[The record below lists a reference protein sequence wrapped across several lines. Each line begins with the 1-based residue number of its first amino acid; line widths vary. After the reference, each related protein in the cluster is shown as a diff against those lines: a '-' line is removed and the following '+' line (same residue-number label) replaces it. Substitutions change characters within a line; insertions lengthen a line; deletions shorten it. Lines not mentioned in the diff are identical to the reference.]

1 MFERL
6 APLLIRLRWP
16 LLALVVLVTGFAGYK
31 GKDVKFDFSPRSI
44 FLTRDVHVTFLAE
57 HREIFGDEDGFVT
70 ILVEAPDVFEPDVLS
85 KLTKLSDELEA
96 ISGIERVIS
105 LSTMAEIGGSPGFIE
120 VSKLLEELPTTSEEK
135 EALRTRAVGNR
146 LFVDRLVNRDSTAAA
161 VVAQFEDEVDE
172 ELERRP
178 VLQTIEEL
186 LGSPDY
192 GGVGLTM
199 VGVPIVNKTYA
210 TLLASDMARTI
221 IGSFVLLSIILF
233 VLFRNAYSVAL
244 PGTCVAIA
252 VGWTVAYMV
261 YAGDGFNIINSIVPT
276 LLLVIGVGDAVHFL
290 TTYYQELGAGADQRE
305 AVRRMIVRIGAACFL
320 TSITAAVGFASLI
333 VARIDIIKGMGR
345 VAAVGLMISYL
356 VILIVVPA
364 VLSIAKAPVSGV
376 SNDPSSGPIGAML
389 SWVAELCIQRKGLV
403 LLVAGGLSIAC
414 IAGGFRVRT
423 DNFLLEELFPQHPVS
438 QALTH
443 TEEVL
448 TGVMPVE
455 IAITTDKENG
465 VYEPEV
471 LRGMEVLQQHLES
484 DPFIGHT
491 ISLADLVKEITF
503 VMEGERKIPDTRQKV
518 AQYIALFEM
527 SEDPSILDSMVD
539 VERRRARITAAQK
552 DWGTKNFF
560 AWYDGTGVCDPRA
573 KCGTPIQ
580 ELIAANFGESQP
592 ASSAART
599 ADVRVTGGNMVAANA
614 LGKLVDDMLNSLG
627 TAFIVICLLMMLL
640 LRSFRVG
647 LIAMIPNVLPLLVT
661 IGFMG
666 WVGIPIRT
674 STALIFSVSLGVAAN
689 DTVHFTM
696 RFKEELLATKDR
708 EEALRRTML
717 STGRA
722 IIFTSV
728 LLVFGFLTMMT
739 THFVGIFQ
747 MGVLGSVTLVA
758 ALLGD
763 LLILPVCLI
772 VLRPWSR
779 LVEGSRF

>member
-16 LLALVVLVTGFAGYK
+16 LLVLIVLVTIAADWTAL
-31 GKDVKFDFSPRSI
+31 DVKFDFSPRSI
-44 FLTRDVHVTFLAE
+44 FLTRDAHVTFLAE
-57 HREIFGDEDGFVT
+57 HRDVFGDEDGFVT
-70 ILVEAPDVFEPDVLS
+70 ILVEAPDVFEPEVLS
-85 KLTKLSDELEA
+85 VVTKLSEALEA
-96 ISGIERVIS
+96 QAGIQRVIS

-135 EALRTRAVGNR
+135 EALRVRAVGNR
-146 LFVDRLVNRDSTAAA
+146 LFVDRLVNKASTAAA
-161 VVAQFEDEVDE
+161 VVAQFDDAMDE

-178 VLQTIEEL
+178 VLDGIDAL
-186 LGSPDY
+186 LGSPEY
-192 GGVGLTM
+192 GAATLTM
-199 VGVPIVNKTYA
+199 VGVPIVNRTYA

-221 IGSFVLLSIILF
+221 IGSFLLLSLVLF
-233 VLFRNAYSVAL
+233 VLFRNLYSVFL
-244 PGTCVAIA
+244 PGVCVGIS

-261 YAGDGFNIINSIVPT
+261 LSGDGFNIINSIVPT

-305 AVRRMIVRIGAACFL
+305 AVRRMVVRIGAACLL
-320 TSITAAVGFASLI
+320 TSVTAAVGFASLI

-345 VAAVGLMISYL
+345 VAAVGLMFSYL

-376 SNDPSSGPIGAML
+376 SSDPSKGPIGAML
-389 SWVAELCIQRKGLV
+389 SWIAELTIQRKRLV
-403 LLVAGGLSIAC
+403 LIVAGGISVLC
-414 IAGGFRVRT
+414 IAGGFQVRT

-438 QALTH
+438 QALRH

-455 IAITTDKENG
+455 IAITTEAENG

-471 LRGMEVLQQHLES
+471 LRGIERLQRHLES

-560 AWYDGTGVCDPRA
+560 GWYDGTGECDPRA
-573 KCGTPIQ
+573 KCGTPML
-580 ELIAANFGESQP
+580 ELIAANFGASQP
-592 ASSAART
+592 EGSPARL

-614 LGKLVDDMLNSLG
+614 LGKLVDDMMYSLG
-627 TAFIVICLLMMLL
+627 TAFVVISILMMLL

-708 EEALRRTML
+708 AEAVRRTML

-747 MGVLGSVTLVA
+747 MGVLGSVTLFA

-772 VLRPWSR
+772 VFRPWSR